1 MSTET
6 LDDNG
11 KMLYLTLE
19 KAPQLTG
26 LGPWMGVVQGEKQVD
41 SDYPEEKKASYCP
54 AVELRVLVAFCH
66 RFVKIASRND
76 PLYLQNAKKK
86 TCKNFMP

>member
-1 MSTET
+1 MFHVSTET
-6 LDDNG
+6 LEDYG

-41 SDYPEEKKASYCP
+41 SDYPEEEK
-54 AVELRVLVAFCH
+54 VG
-66 RFVKIASRND
+66 
-76 PLYLQNAKKK
+76 
-86 TCKNFMP
+86 

>member
-6 LDDNG
+6 LDDLG

-41 SDYPEEKKASYCP
+41 SDYPEEEKVRCCFWRS
-54 AVELRVLVAFCH
+54 
-66 RFVKIASRND
+66 KIGSFRIFGLGMD
-76 PLYLQNAKKK
+76 W
-86 TCKNFMP
+86 